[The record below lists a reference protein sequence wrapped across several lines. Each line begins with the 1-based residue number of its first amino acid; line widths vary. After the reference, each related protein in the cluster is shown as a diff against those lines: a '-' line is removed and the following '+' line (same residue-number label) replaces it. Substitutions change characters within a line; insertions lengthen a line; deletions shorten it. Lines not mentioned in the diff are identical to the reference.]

1 MHSFRLRATHF
12 LGLPYPRLR
21 IGNNTTWLDQTRGRV
36 TCLVQPHLCAVRLA
50 VAQYTNAGLTGVI
63 RTSCRQMADAGA
75 SMSVFAHD
83 LSGRVHKRTRTAPLL
98 SVCAHGTRTRVQS
111 RTRGGRFGRL
121 RVRLCTRRLL
131 SCAKSDTRLAV
142 SRRSCPLVHTLSS
155 VVCKVGHAG
164 ADSGDYESVCAH
176 AAFRRVQ
183 SRTQDWPYRAVL
195 VRSCTPLSA
204 PCAQA
209 DTTTGEGLRTSA
221 CARGQLKT
229 AFDGIGVVA
238 HLRVRE
244 GQRPLG
250 RAVDRDSFF
259 KLIRAAR
266 AAVSLQG

>member
-83 LSGRVHKRTRTAPLL
+83 LSGRVHKRTRTAPVL

-142 SRRSCPLVHTLSS
+142 SRRSCPFVHTLSS
-155 VVCKVGHAG
+155 VVCKVGHG
-164 ADSGDYESVCAH
+164 TGSMTPLLSVCAH
-176 AAFRRVQ
+176 GTRTRVQ
-183 SRTQDWPYRAVL
+183 SRTRGGRFGRL
-195 VRSCTPLSA
+195 RVRLCTRRL
-204 PCAQA
+204 
-209 DTTTGEGLRTSA
+209 SA
-221 CARGQLKT
+221 CAKSDTRLAVSRRSCPFVHTVECPVCTSRHNDGRGP
-229 AFDGIGVVA
+229 A

-244 GQRPLG
+244 GPTQDG
-250 RAVDRDSFF
+250 V
-259 KLIRAAR
+259 
-266 AAVSLQG
+266 